1 MANEP
6 RDHASASDPT
16 RDGQK
21 RVVHD
26 QSLHPA
32 AAPASRGSAE
42 PEPEPQLPQDI
53 DQSAHSQASASATH
67 ADVGLQAH
75 ADQTGA
81 SRDTDRGPVL
91 DEVYNRTLAPD
102 RGETPPRR

>member
-42 PEPEPQLPQDI
+42 PETEPQLPQDI

-67 ADVGLQAH
+67 VDVGLQAH